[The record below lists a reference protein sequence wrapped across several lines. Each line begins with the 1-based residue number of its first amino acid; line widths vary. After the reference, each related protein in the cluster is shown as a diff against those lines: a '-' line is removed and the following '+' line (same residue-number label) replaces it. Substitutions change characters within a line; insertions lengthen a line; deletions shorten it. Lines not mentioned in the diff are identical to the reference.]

1 MSNLSAKEWAY
12 KADYEGGFLDAYFGY
27 GLGSEHL
34 SVEGKESE
42 FGQALIAFEEIINTP
57 EFQEAY
63 AQVTTLMWEAYQGDD
78 E

>member
-1 MSNLSAKEWAY
+1 MSNLSASEWAE
-12 KADYEGGFLDAYFGY
+12 KADYEGGFLETFFEY
-27 GLGSEHL
+27 GLKSADL

-42 FGQALIAFEEIINTP
+42 FGQALLAFEELTSTP